1 MDEKTKLA
9 IEKVIKNDPF
19 ADLLNV
25 TVEEVSVGYGRVSMT
40 IEPEH
45 QNFHGMTHGGV
56 IFSLG
61 DIAFAIAGNSRGK
74 TAVALNV
81 DISFLQATQVGDK
94 LVGEAKEISLNGPIG
109 LYEITVTN
117 HHNQDLI
124 AKSQA
129 VLYRKKDSFIGD

>member
-1 MDEKTKLA
+1 MDKKTEEA

-19 ADLLNV
+19 GHLLGV
-25 TVEEVSVGYGRVSMT
+25 QVVDFSVGYARVSMT
-40 IEPEH
+40 IQPEH

-61 DIAFAIAGNSRGK
+61 DIAFAIAGNARGK

-81 DISFLQATQVGDK
+81 DISFLQATEVGDK
-94 LVGEAKEISLNGPIG
+94 LIGEAKEISLNGPIG

-117 HHNQDLI
+117 DNNQDLI

-129 VLYRKKDSFIGD
+129 VLYRKKESFIKD